1 MRFALTADHCAFF
14 NKHAFIELEG
24 VLPLDQLADLKK
36 NAEETLATRLRLP
49 AAQISKRST
58 SELFLA
64 GYDLWRDNDAIKK
77 TTQKNAFARLA
88 LELFQTPSLRYGFDQ
103 LIYTTQG
110 VPPLFSEPY
119 TLQEI
124 SCLSPLAGALILPL
138 EDLPHS
144 LPFFPVPI
152 HSGNGL
158 FISSSL
164 PIPWPE
170 LFATPKL
177 RLLMIVYAM
186 KKTHFRPDTRDP
198 HAAHL
203 KKLGYAFNDPLKNSL
218 HPLL

>member
-14 NKHAFIELEG
+14 NKNAFIELEG
-24 VLPLDQLADLKK
+24 VLSLDQLADLKK
-36 NAEETLATRLRLP
+36 NAEEALAARLRVP
-49 AAQISKRST
+49 TAQINKRST

-64 GYDLWRDNDAIKK
+64 GYDLWRDNEGIKK
-77 TTQKNAFARLA
+77 ITQKNTFARLA
-88 LELFQTPSLRYGFDQ
+88 LELFQTSSLRYGFDQ
-103 LIYTTQG
+103 LIYTAQG
-110 VPPLFSEPY
+110 APSVFSEPY

-124 SCLSPLAGALILPL
+124 SCLHPLAGALILPL
-138 EDLPHS
+138 EDLAHP
-144 LPFFPVPI
+144 LPFFPLPI
-152 HSGNGL
+152 DRGNGL
-158 FISSSL
+158 FISPSL